1 MSQWLIQ
8 WNRLAV
14 WFLGNAV
21 PDESQIPCLPSL
33 PNVSTLS
40 VVLPHLFF
48 IFLPIHPP
56 PHRHLF
62 IPVRPPSSLWFFFFC
77 SLLHLPPTSLSH
89 LSTLFSLSNNNLSSL
104 SLSCSFFLSTH
115 LFFLQEAT
123 FIFGLHCSVCI
134 CHVLHLPLTDPL
146 ETVVVLCV

>member
-1 MSQWLIQ
+1 M
-8 WNRLAV
+8 
-14 WFLGNAV
+14 WFLGFAV

-33 PNVSTLS
+33 PNVSTLLLS
-40 VVLPHLFF
+40 LPICRLTHLFF

-62 IPVRPPSSLWFFFFC
+62 IPVRPPSSLWFFFFA
-77 SLLHLPPTSLSH
+77 LFFTFHPLPCPIFRFSFLFLTITCPLFLSPV
-89 LSTLFSLSNNNLSSL
+89 L
-104 SLSCSFFLSTH
+104 FFLSTH

-146 ETVVVLCV
+146 ETVVVLRV

>member
-1 MSQWLIQ
+1 MLFLMNHRSLVCRHSPTSPPYLSSYPS
-8 WNRLAV
+8 RLYLFAHSSSPTSPPFHSCPPTV
-14 WFLGNAV
+14 FLMV
-21 PDESQIPCLPSL
+21 
-33 PNVSTLS
+33 
-40 VVLPHLFF
+40 
-48 IFLPIHPP
+48 
-56 PHRHLF
+56 
-62 IPVRPPSSLWFFFFC
+62 FFFC